1 MALTVEPVRV
11 SPLIKTCRW
20 GALIAGIWWGGKR
33 YAALKAQE
41 DELRAYN
48 AKMAP
53 IWDAEKAAKS
63 AAANREQLIYLA
75 NETGTPI
82 PADF

>member
-1 MALTVEPVRV
+1 MFVF
-11 SPLIKTCRW
+11 RW

-33 YAALKAQE
+33 YAVLKAQE

-48 AKMAP
+48 AKMKP
-53 IWDAEKAAKS
+53 VWDAENAAKA
-63 AAANREQLIYLA
+63 AAANREQLLYLA
-75 NETGTPI
+75 KETGTPI